1 MKNILIIVFLITIK
15 STLLS
20 QKIDSSSNFK
30 YQINP
35 KLAQIYKSNSIHNN
49 NRIKHNIIWEEFENT
64 TYVNPWLGFN
74 IDSQKF
80 NAEYFWENNKLIIIG
95 HFGDPDQYAPT
106 IYIIINKSSFEL
118 SFTINSGDSI
128 FSLNAKKNPINKI
141 VVPIKKVSFSL
152 SKTPTKTNMD
162 NMIAYIDFETYEYY
176 KFSKINRQAYR
187 KLKTKIIGFFPIYF
201 LEVCEG

>member
-64 TYVNPWLGFN
+64 TYVNPWSGFN
-74 IDSQKF
+74 VDSQKF
-80 NAEYFWENNKLIIIG
+80 NAEYFWKNNKLIIIG
-95 HFGDPDQYAPT
+95 YFGNPDQYAPRF
-106 IYIIINKSSFEL
+106 YITLNKSSIEL
-118 SFTINSGDSI
+118 SFSINSGDSL
-128 FSLNAKKNPINKI
+128 FSLNANNNPINEI
-141 VVPIKKVSFSL
+141 EVPIKKVSFSL
-152 SKTPTKTNMD
+152 SKTPNKDNMD
-162 NMIAYIDFETYEYY
+162 NMIAYIEFETYEYY
-176 KFSKINRQAYR
+176 KFSKNNEQTYR
-187 KLKTKIIGFFPIYF
+187 KLKSKIKGFFPIYF